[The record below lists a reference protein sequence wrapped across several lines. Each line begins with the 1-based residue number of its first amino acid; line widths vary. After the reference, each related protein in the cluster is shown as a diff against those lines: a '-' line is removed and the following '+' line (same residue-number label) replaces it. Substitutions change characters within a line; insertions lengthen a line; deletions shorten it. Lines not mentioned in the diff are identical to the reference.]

1 MRFDYIVINSEV
13 LPEVYTKVLEAKELI
28 RTNRV
33 KDVTEAVKAVGI
45 SRSTFYKYRDHVFA
59 LKEGMKGQ
67 KATISIV
74 IIDKAGTLSDI
85 LDNIAKH
92 GGNIY
97 TINQDI
103 PINGAAYINITLD
116 IAKLD
121 IEIKE
126 LIDILSTLN
135 NIIRVDLVA
144 IE

>member
-1 MRFDYIVINSEV
+1 MSKYLVVNSEV
-13 LPEVYTKVLEAKELI
+13 LPDIYEKVVEVKELI

-33 KDVTEAVKAVGI
+33 KDVTEAAKMVGL

-74 IIDKAGTLSDI
+74 IVDKAGTLSDI
-85 LDNIAKH
+85 LDNIAKY

-116 IAKLD
+116 MSGLN
-121 IEIKE
+121 IEVKE

-135 NIIRVDLVA
+135 NIIKVDLVA
-144 IE
+144 VE

>member
-1 MRFDYIVINSEV
+1 MKFEYLVINSQV
-13 LPEVYTKVLEAKELI
+13 LPDVYKKVVEVKEMI

-33 KDVTEAVKAVGI
+33 KDVTEAVKIVGL
-45 SRSTFYKYRDHVFA
+45 SRSTFYKYRDNVFA

-116 IAKLD
+116 VSRLKID
-121 IEIKE
+121 IND
-126 LIDILSTLN
+126 LIDILSELN

-144 IE
+144 VE

>member
-1 MRFDYIVINSEV
+1 MSKYLVINSEV
-13 LPEVYTKVLEAKELI
+13 LPDVYEKVVEVKELL
-28 RTNRV
+28 RTNRI
-33 KDVTEAVKAVGI
+33 KDVTEAVQMVGL

-74 IIDKAGTLSDI
+74 IVDKAGTLSNI

-97 TINQDI
+97 TISQDI

-116 IAKLD
+116 MSGLS

-126 LIDILSTLN
+126 LIDILSNLN
-135 NIIRVDLVA
+135 NIIKVDLIAV
-144 IE
+144 E

>member
-1 MRFDYIVINSEV
+1 MSRYLVINSEV
-13 LPEVYTKVLEAKELI
+13 LPEVYEKVVEVKEMM
-28 RTNRV
+28 RTNSV
-33 KDVTEAVKAVGI
+33 KDVTEAVKIVGL
-45 SRSTFYKYRDHVFA
+45 SRSTFYKYKDHVFA

-67 KATISIV
+67 KATISII
-74 IIDKAGTLSDI
+74 IIDKAGTLSNI

-116 IAKLD
+116 MSGLN

-126 LIDILSTLN
+126 LIDILSSLK
-135 NIIRVDLVA
+135 NIIKVDLIAV
-144 IE
+144 E

>member
-1 MRFDYIVINSEV
+1 MSKYLVINSEV
-13 LPEVYTKVLEAKELI
+13 LPDVYEKVVEVKELL
-28 RTNRV
+28 RTNRF
-33 KDVTEAVKAVGI
+33 KDVTEAVRVVGI

-74 IIDKAGTLSDI
+74 IIDKPGTLSNI

-116 IAKLD
+116 MSELK

-126 LIDILSTLN
+126 LIDILSGLN
-135 NIIRVDLVA
+135 NIIKVDLIAV
-144 IE
+144 E